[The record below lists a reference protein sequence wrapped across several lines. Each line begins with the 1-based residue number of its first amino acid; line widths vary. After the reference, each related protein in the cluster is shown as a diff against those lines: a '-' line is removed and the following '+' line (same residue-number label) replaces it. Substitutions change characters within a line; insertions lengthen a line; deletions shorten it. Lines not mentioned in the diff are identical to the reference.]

1 MGESRPRV
9 GWSRF
14 LRCPVAHRK
23 WGHRQ
28 QPAASR
34 GAPATTPSPPPW
46 AWAGRTGCV
55 PWDCPRTG
63 KREGDLCDPTGTGR
77 RWDAPPYPWGPAFL
91 GTESAAPAP
100 RPPPSTLPS
109 LSRPRTL
116 RGGAEP
122 ASRFSE
128 TGRRASRLGLRVR
141 GCASGTCSDVSDVLR
156 GSSRPAGWGRLP
168 SHCVGVGGGQ
178 PLPAG
183 GTCFLERESL
193 LRDRGTQEPPL
204 GLARVTEAKHSKPG
218 PALERVRPA
227 GRWGRPDLLTLGPGT

>member
-14 LRCPVAHRK
+14 PRCPVAHRK

-34 GAPATTPSPPPW
+34 GAPATAPSPPPW
-46 AWAGRTGCV
+46 AWAGRTGCI

-128 TGRRASRLGLRVR
+128 TGRRASRPGLRFR
-141 GCASGTCSDVSDVLR
+141 DVFR
-156 GSSRPAGWGRLP
+156 CQRRPSRFFQAGRLGA
-168 SHCVGVGGGQ
+168 S
-178 PLPAG
+178 
-183 GTCFLERESL
+183 S
-193 LRDRGTQEPPL
+193 
-204 GLARVTEAKHSKPG
+204 
-218 PALERVRPA
+218 
-227 GRWGRPDLLTLGPGT
+227 LTLRRSGGWSASPCWGHLLFGT